1 MGGRLILLASVFTVT
16 GWFRLSVSV
25 AVAGIVSCWRKC
37 WCWVLLLS
45 MLLLVLVLVL
55 FDPCQYSCSAN
66 GRTWRTLAFNLRVPV
81 RSYPSGHTTQSSVP
95 EAEPLATEKK
105 IKTIANSGGKELCRK
120 TICVVLVLFS
130 VDRLVSLCSLWCV
143 YIKRVIFFFKLC
155 FFYIFGSVF
164 QSFRENSRSS

>member
-1 MGGRLILLASVFTVT
+1 MGGRLILLASVNA

-25 AVAGIVSCWRKC
+25 AGPISCWR
-37 WCWVLLLS
+37 WVLLLP
-45 MLLLVLVLVL
+45 MLLLGSGVV
-55 FDPCQYSCSAN
+55 FGPCLYSCSAN
-66 GRTWRTLAFNLRVPV
+66 GRTWSTLPFNLRVPV

-95 EAEPLATEKK
+95 EEAEPLATEKK
-105 IKTIANSGGKELCRK
+105 IKTIANSGGKQLCGK
-120 TICVVLVLFS
+120 TICVVRVLFS

-164 QSFRENSRSS
+164 QSFRENSSS